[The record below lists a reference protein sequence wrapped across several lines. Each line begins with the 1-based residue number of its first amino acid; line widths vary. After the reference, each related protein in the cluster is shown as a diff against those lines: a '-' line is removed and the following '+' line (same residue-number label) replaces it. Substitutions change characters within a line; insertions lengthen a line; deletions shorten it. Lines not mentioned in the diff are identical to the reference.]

1 MVQMLAWPC
10 YTTLGFIE
18 VEPALAV
25 TRRSDQSYTLFD
37 TTNRYAM
44 PYEQP
49 SAADLLAELERLRA
63 RVAELESEHELER
76 NRDITR
82 RKQIEH
88 EHAQLLARTQ
98 AVFAEAQAARSRL
111 ALLSDATNA
120 LSMSL
125 DYPTTLAN
133 VARLAVI
140 DQADWCG
147 IELVAPDQTI
157 RRVAVAAADPH
168 KHALA
173 QELLSYPI
181 VPHMPSTPALAIETQ
196 QPVLRAVVA
205 EADVAATASDA
216 RHLEILRAMGIASA
230 MSVPLIAHD
239 RLLGSLSF
247 ARSRSGDPYGPAD
260 LALAEELGR
269 RAALALDNA
278 RLYQETRE
286 AAQRVDETLALLDT
300 LVASAP
306 VGFAFHDHEL
316 RFVRINETMAAINGL
331 PVEAHLGRTLAE
343 VLPDMA
349 PALEPLFRH
358 ILDTGIP
365 MLNHEVAGE
374 WPPASGQH
382 RTWLASY
389 YPVHT
394 KDGQLLGV
402 GAIVSDI
409 TEHKRAEAD
418 QLLLASI
425 VESSDDAIVATSLD
439 GLIQSWNASAEY
451 MYGYS
456 AAEAVGQPVTLIM
469 PPDRM
474 WEIGWVREQIMQSQA
489 IRQFET
495 LQLRKDHTPIT
506 ISLTISPI
514 LDPTGRPLGMSYI
527 ARDISADK
535 QAQAALL
542 ASQELYRLIT
552 EHTSDL
558 ISLLDDAGRYI
569 YASPSY
575 QALLGYDPEALLGIT
590 AMDLLHPDDRPTL
603 ISKWRQLLAQAD
615 GSIQASCRIRD
626 VHGQWYWIESSGSA
640 SERQGRRVFV
650 IVSRD
655 ITERRRLEAQF
666 LQSQKMES
674 VGRLAGG
681 IAHDFNNL
689 LTAITG
695 YTDLAMDSLP
705 NHHPAYSDLQEI
717 QRAADRA
724 AGLTNQL
731 LSFARK
737 RVIASSIFSLNDLVR
752 DMEGL
757 LRRLIGEE
765 HVVVI
770 QLDTLL
776 GPVRADPSQ
785 IEQVLINL
793 VVNACDAMPSGGTL
807 TITTSD
813 AQLDADYARQHAG
826 AAAGRYALVSVSD
839 TGTGIPPEVQPHI
852 FEPFYT
858 TKERSKGTG
867 LGLATCYGII
877 KQHGGYIWFSSKV
890 GQGTTFSVYLP
901 RADGPTE
908 LLPHRSEPAQLPR
921 GDETVLLVEDEATLR
936 MLTARILRD
945 LGYRVLEASQG
956 AQAIELVQEQTQ
968 PLHLLLTDIVM
979 PGMRGNLLAEHL
991 IDLLPN
997 LKVLF
1002 MSGYM
1007 GSALE
1012 VQDLPGA
1019 RAAFLQKPF
1028 SPDLLA
1034 RKLREVLDA

>member
-1 MVQMLAWPC
+1 M
-10 YTTLGFIE
+10 
-18 VEPALAV
+18 
-25 TRRSDQSYTLFD
+25 
-37 TTNRYAM
+37 
-44 PYEQP
+44 
-49 SAADLLAELERLRA
+49 
-63 RVAELESEHELER
+63 
-76 NRDITR
+76 
-82 RKQIEH
+82 
-88 EHAQLLARTQ
+88 
-98 AVFAEAQAARSRL
+98 
-111 ALLSDATNA
+111 
-120 LSMSL
+120 
-125 DYPTTLAN
+125 
-133 VARLAVI
+133 
-140 DQADWCG
+140 
-147 IELVAPDQTI
+147 
-157 RRVAVAAADPH
+157 
-168 KHALA
+168 
-173 QELLSYPI
+173 
-181 VPHMPSTPALAIETQ
+181 AIETR
-196 QPVLRAVVA
+196 QPVLRPVVA

-216 RHLEILRAMGIASA
+216 RHLEILRAMGISSA

-247 ARSRSGDPYGPAD
+247 ARSRPDHPYDPAD
-260 LALAEELGR
+260 LALAEELAR

-278 RLYQETRE
+278 RLYQETRQ

-300 LVASAP
+300 LLASAP
-306 VGFAFHDHEL
+306 VGFAFYDYEL
-316 RFVRINETMAAINGL
+316 RFLRINETMAAINGL

-349 PALEPLFRH
+349 PALDPLFRH
-358 ILDTGIP
+358 ILETGISI
-365 MLNHEVAGE
+365 LNREFVGE
-374 WPPASGQH
+374 WPPSSGERH
-382 RTWLASY
+382 TWLASY
-389 YPVHT
+389 YPVYT
-394 KDGQLLGV
+394 KDRQLLGV
-402 GAIVSDI
+402 GAMVSDI
-409 TEHKRAEAD
+409 TEHKRA
-418 QLLLASI
+418 
-425 VESSDDAIVATSLD
+425 
-439 GLIQSWNASAEY
+439 
-451 MYGYS
+451 
-456 AAEAVGQPVTLIM
+456 
-469 PPDRM
+469 
-474 WEIGWVREQIMQSQA
+474 
-489 IRQFET
+489 
-495 LQLRKDHTPIT
+495 
-506 ISLTISPI
+506 
-514 LDPTGRPLGMSYI
+514 
-527 ARDISADK
+527 
-535 QAQAALL
+535 QAALS

-558 ISLLDDAGRYI
+558 ISLLDDTGRYI

-575 QALLGYDPEALLGIT
+575 QALLGYEPEALVGIT
-590 AMDLLHPDDRPTL
+590 AMDLLHPDDRPIL
-603 ISKWRQLLAQAD
+603 IAKWRQLLDQPD
-615 GSIQASCRIRD
+615 GSIQASCRIRN
-626 VHGQWYWIESSGSA
+626 VHGEWFWIESSGSA
-640 SERQGRRVFV
+640 SERQGRRVLV

-674 VGRLAGG
+674 IGRLAGG

-705 NHHPAYSDLQEI
+705 NDHPAHSDLQEI

-737 RVIASSIFSLNDLVR
+737 RVIASSIFNLNDLVR

-765 HVVVI
+765 HVLII
-770 QLDTLL
+770 QPDTLL

-793 VVNACDAMPSGGTL
+793 VVNACDAMPAGGTL

-813 AQLDADYARQHAG
+813 AQLDADYALQHAG
-826 AAAGRYALVSVSD
+826 ADVGAYALISISD

-867 LGLATCYGII
+867 LGLATCYGIV
-877 KQHGGYIWFSSKV
+877 KQHGGSIWFSSKA

-901 RADGPTE
+901 RADGPAQ

-921 GDETVLLVEDEATLR
+921 GDETVLLVEDEAMLR
-936 MLTARILRD
+936 TLTARVLRD
-945 LGYRVLEASQG
+945 LGYQVLEASQG
-956 AQAIELVQEQTQ
+956 AQAIELVLKQTQ
-968 PLHLLLTDIVM
+968 PLDLLLTDIVM

-1002 MSGYM
+1002 MSGYV

-1012 VQDLPGA
+1012 VHDLPGA

-1034 RKLREVLDA
+1034 RKLREVLDV